1 MKIERT
7 ILYVHQI
14 KIVHLVKV
22 FTSTQ
27 TVETSTL
34 NLSKALPTGTV
45 KIKYMITQQVQPELE
60 KMETQVNS
68 VGWCG
73 EILAAWDALLMAN
86 SWYVFILW
94 RGHKTFL
101 KKKSKIM
108 FSAPPKITQVS
119 YKQQGVMLST
129 IQILVASVMHAFS
142 LEEPKQPM
150 GNSSVKQKLLISK
163 WDLLRNE

>member
-34 NLSKALPTGTV
+34 NLSKALQTGTV

-68 VGWCG
+68 VG
-73 EILAAWDALLMAN
+73 
-86 SWYVFILW
+86 
-94 RGHKTFL
+94 
-101 KKKSKIM
+101 
-108 FSAPPKITQVS
+108 
-119 YKQQGVMLST
+119 
-129 IQILVASVMHAFS
+129 
-142 LEEPKQPM
+142 
-150 GNSSVKQKLLISK
+150 
-163 WDLLRNE
+163 